1 MRRTPSRLSSVK
13 ISHMSKRKDAW
24 NTKKNAAGY
33 DAYASKFSLY
43 KETSRDLVEIANI
56 TSGMTVVDLAAGTGV
71 TTEAVLE
78 QTDNDVTVIAVD
90 QAEEMLKKA
99 RERHSDKGNV
109 TYVVAQA
116 ESLEKSISDK
126 VDAVICNSAFWQ
138 MVPKPTLQ
146 AVSRILKDDG
156 IFAFN
161 LPDSFFAYKEF
172 KNEPRKSV
180 SYSYDDLKSWGE
192 ELSMKIESCVVK
204 EYESNAREVVAFN
217 EIPVMQRNFP
227 SEEAKEEFINDTLS
241 KDETRKKDF
250 LEIKRLWKT
259 ILNHR
264 NA

>member
-1 MRRTPSRLSSVK
+1 
-13 ISHMSKRKDAW
+13 MSKRKDAW

-138 MVPKPTLQ
+138 MVPRHTKIKFRYLNI
-146 AVSRILKDDG
+146 VNFRIQIPFL
-156 IFAFN
+156 
-161 LPDSFFAYKEF
+161 ETT
-172 KNEPRKSV
+172 
-180 SYSYDDLKSWGE
+180 
-192 ELSMKIESCVVK
+192 
-204 EYESNAREVVAFN
+204 ARRRVFVLY
-217 EIPVMQRNFP
+217 RCY
-227 SEEAKEEFINDTLS
+227 
-241 KDETRKKDF
+241 F